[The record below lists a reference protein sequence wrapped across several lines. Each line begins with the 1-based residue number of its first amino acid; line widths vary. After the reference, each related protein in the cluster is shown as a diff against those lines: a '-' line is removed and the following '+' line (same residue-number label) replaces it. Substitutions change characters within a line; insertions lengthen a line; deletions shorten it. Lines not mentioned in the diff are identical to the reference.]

1 MTDDWRERL
10 TQQLEPVLMEGDPR
24 PQISAYHD
32 MPYAIFRYS
41 PEDEFALRQAV
52 TLLRTRLEQ
61 AGKRVTT
68 ISLSECLQAALD
80 TEGVDTAQLVDT
92 EASVGVEAMIDTLHE
107 ILSEYQP
114 LDELVAHR
122 IPSDAEPTSDVVFI
136 VRAGA
141 LFPFFRTSSLLEQLK
156 GKVHV
161 PAVLFYP
168 GELDGAAGLR
178 FMGVLDAEHNYRPKI
193 LQRISHARDD
203 DQRPVRE

>member
-1 MTDDWRERL
+1 VNDNWKKRL
-10 TQQLEPVLMEGDPR
+10 TNGLEPVLMQTDPR

-41 PEDEFALRQAV
+41 PEDEFSVRHDV

-68 ISLSECLQAALD
+68 ISLAECLQAALD
-80 TEGVDTAQLVDT
+80 AEGLDAEALAQA
-92 EASVGVEAMIDTLHE
+92 EQSVGLEATIDTIHQ

-114 LDELVAHR
+114 LDELVAAR
-122 IPSDAEPTSDVVFI
+122 IPADAHPERDVVFI

-141 LFPFFRTSSLLEQLK
+141 LFPMYRTSSLLEQLK
-156 GKVHV
+156 GKVRV

-168 GELDGAAGLR
+168 GEMDGAAGLR

-193 LQRISHARDD
+193 F
-203 DQRPVRE
+203 